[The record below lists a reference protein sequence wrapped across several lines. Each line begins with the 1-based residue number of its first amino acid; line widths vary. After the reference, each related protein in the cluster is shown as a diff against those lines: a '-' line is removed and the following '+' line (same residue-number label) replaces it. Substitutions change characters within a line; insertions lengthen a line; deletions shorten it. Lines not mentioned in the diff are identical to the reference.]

1 MYKYS
6 RRCCLLRVVVD
17 YIKVVYR
24 RIKKCKSMVKSN
36 NPKLQ
41 HTNLPKEYIFAWS
54 MSEFIKLGLL
64 SVHIFKMVY
73 ITRAKKVVY
82 RSMKSVCLW
91 LLFGQAGV
99 SRSVTSV
106 CPYLNQTTLP
116 WTHSQYRKAYIMCR
130 KK

>member
-1 MYKYS
+1 MYTYS

-54 MSEFIKLGLL
+54 MSEFIKLCTYLRL
-64 SVHIFKMVY
+64 CILRERKNWC
-73 ITRAKKVVY
+73 I
-82 RSMKSVCLW
+82 
-91 LLFGQAGV
+91 GV
-99 SRSVTSV
+99 
-106 CPYLNQTTLP
+106 
-116 WTHSQYRKAYIMCR
+116 
-130 KK
+130 